1 MTPYR
6 TPQRPETKP
15 MTDDERNTDALNTIA
30 ATLRGLDNEDSM
42 RAVLLA
48 AGELFGL
55 GLSNATGH
63 DGEPACL
70 SVGDVERLL
79 KAARGTP

>member
-1 MTPYR
+1 
-6 TPQRPETKP
+6 

-30 ATLRGLDNEDSM
+30 ATLRGLDNADNM

-48 AGELFGL
+48 AGELFSL
-55 GLSNATGH
+55 GLSAAEGH

-70 SVGDVERLL
+70 SVGDVERIL
-79 KAARGTP
+79 KAARGAP